1 MIGENILKVLKINT
15 KIILMMNLKNVKK
28 AFGFITKISLL
39 ILLALTMSTCSGV
52 RLMSGTQTLGKQ
64 IDYSTFSG
72 KLVKRIPDVTECAI
86 LKIEDLGSPLWHQ
99 GKLLTWQPY
108 QAMLG
113 LEYYPSLGQMQKRC
127 LLIKSFQ
134 YPLTIRSF
142 SNRYKMVWIDQKPNW
157 PIVYP
162 HPDLL
167 DVKSRV
173 QVRGPRS
180 SRDWTPPSTG
190 RIQVTTPTMERS
202 LNSSSMMS
210 RGSGR
215 GQTTSSTTGVSRKQH

>member
-1 MIGENILKVLKINT
+1 MS
-15 KIILMMNLKNVKK
+15 LKNVKK
-28 AFGFITKISLL
+28 VFGFIIKVSLL
-39 ILLALTMSTCSGV
+39 TLLVLTICTCSGP
-52 RLMSGTQTLGKQ
+52 RLMLGSQSFERQ

-113 LEYYPSLGQMQKRC
+113 LEYYPSLGLMQKKC

-157 PIVYP
+157 PTAYL
-162 HPDLL
+162 HPSLL
-167 DVKSRV
+167 DETSRV
-173 QVRGPRS
+173 RVKGPRS
-180 SRDWTPPSTG
+180 SQGWTPPSTG
-190 RIQVTTPTMERS
+190 RIQVTTPTTVR
-202 LNSSSMMS
+202 NSSSLSTMN
-210 RGSGR
+210 RASGR
-215 GQTTSSTTGVSRKQH
+215 GQTTSSTTGVLRKQH